1 MMKLTRLAEKAV
13 LVKLTTKRAN
23 LTKRDLMAEAHLQ
36 EELGDTAFVVNKKL
50 FRDKL
55 NPINVIMSKASEVYT
70 YHKTHTLPYIDKG
83 PRLLPTT
90 QYMEYTAKMRER
102 IDAVDS
108 MMRNYMPN
116 WDKYVHLDIQSRIA
130 ADNGR
135 SKPAKYIPPS
145 PDDYPTADEFAR
157 NMGHDLRFTPLPEAS
172 HFLFDISED
181 DMAEFNSTMADV
193 QATARSEVIK
203 KMMEP
208 LKHLVEKL
216 NKPIGT
222 EGHIFRDSAME
233 NIINGIDMAK
243 KLNINDDPDITEM
256 ANTIGEAVSKYST
269 NVDVLRESPIVREQ
283 AAAKLDYIA
292 KQMGALYGGM

>member
-1 MMKLTRLAEKAV
+1 MKLTRLAEKAV

-108 MMRNYMPN
+108 MMRNYIPN

>member
-1 MMKLTRLAEKAV
+1 MKLTRLAEKAV

>member
-1 MMKLTRLAEKAV
+1 MKLTRLAEKAV

-90 QYMEYTAKMRER
+90 QYMEYTEKMRER

-116 WDKYVHLDIQSRIA
+116 WDRYVHLDIQSRIA